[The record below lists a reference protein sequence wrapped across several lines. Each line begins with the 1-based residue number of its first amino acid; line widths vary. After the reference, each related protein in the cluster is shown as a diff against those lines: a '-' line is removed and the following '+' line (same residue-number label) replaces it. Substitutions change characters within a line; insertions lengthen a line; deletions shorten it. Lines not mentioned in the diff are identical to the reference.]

1 MGKKALK
8 GFGNVKYFPL
18 TANTSAA
25 YTPTNPGSALG
36 VGARSCTASDTRN
49 EYKIPG
55 DDGIYDQGSEYESTE
70 LQISVNEMPLE
81 VLAALTGADYDDLTD
96 VMSEGEL
103 DNAPEV
109 ALSFSGL
116 RSDGG
121 YRLYQYLCCKLTSY
135 KADLKARLDNGNDV
149 SQYQLTFLCLGRTAD
164 KKVRLTRDVDKPVGG
179 AADLTWLNTVAAIP
193 TVP

>member
-8 GFGNVKYFPL
+8 GFGNVKYFTL
-18 TANTSAA
+18 TANTAAA
-25 YTPTNPGSALG
+25 YTPMNPGKALG
-36 VGARSCTASDTRN
+36 VGARSCTAGDTRN

-70 LQISVNEMPLE
+70 LQIAVNEMPLE
-81 VLAALTGADYDDLTD
+81 VLSDLTGAEYDDATS

-116 RSDGG
+116 RADGG
-121 YRLYQYLCCKLTSY
+121 YRLYQYLCCKLTGY
-135 KADLKARLDNGNDV
+135 KVDLKARLDNGNDV
-149 SQYQLTFLCLGRTAD
+149 SQYQLTFLCLGRAAD
-164 KKVRLTRDVDKPVGG
+164 KKVRLTKDVDKPTSG
-179 AADLTWLNTVAAIP
+179 AIDLTWLNTVA
-193 TVP
+193 TVPAA

>member
-18 TANTSAA
+18 TANTAAA
-25 YTPTNPGSALG
+25 YTPANPGSALG

-81 VLAALTGADYDDLTD
+81 ALAALIN
-96 VMSEGEL
+96 VS
-103 DNAPEV
+103 
-109 ALSFSGL
+109 
-116 RSDGG
+116 
-121 YRLYQYLCCKLTSY
+121 RLM
-135 KADLKARLDNGNDV
+135 
-149 SQYQLTFLCLGRTAD
+149 
-164 KKVRLTRDVDKPVGG
+164 
-179 AADLTWLNTVAAIP
+179 AAIKAAKERRAIADHP
-193 TVP
+193 LSPKLFLEDMLLRYARHFARAAAPAVRK